1 MSTTH
6 LRGPLRSLRSRAR
19 SGLRSPPTCSPGPRS
34 SARRT
39 ASTRASRAELS
50 RRAANV
56 SDYRALAKARLPHFL
71 FEYLDGGSYDEVTL
85 RRNVDDLQSVALR
98 QRVLRDVSAIDLS
111 TELFGKRWGMPV
123 GLGPVGLAGLY
134 ARRGE
139 VQAARAAAAA
149 SVPFALS
156 TVGGCSL
163 REVAA
168 SGHVPWY
175 QLYFVKDRGFVADM
189 IGRAKEAGCGA
200 LILTVDLAVPG
211 SRYRDY
217 RAAGAGFR
225 RMLQLAARPEWVWDV
240 GIRGRPIS
248 LGNLEDVIGKRA
260 PLSDFQAWIHSNFD
274 PSVTWKDVEWVRQ
287 QWKGPLIIKGIL
299 DPGDAGDAAS
309 SGADAIV
316 VSNHGG
322 RQLDGALSSAR
333 ALPAVADAV
342 AGRMPVLVDGGVRSG
357 LDVVRMLALG
367 ASLVLMGRGWA
378 YALAGAGGAGV
389 ANVLKLIEA
398 EMRVAMA
405 LTACTKV
412 SEISNSILEG

>member
-1 MSTTH
+1 M
-6 LRGPLRSLRSRAR
+6 
-19 SGLRSPPTCSPGPRS
+19 
-34 SARRT
+34 
-39 ASTRASRAELS
+39 
-50 RRAANV
+50 RRAASV

-71 FEYLDGGSYDEVTL
+71 FEYLDGGAYDEVTL
-85 RRNVDDLQSVALR
+85 RRNVDDLRSIALK
-98 QRVLRDVSAIDLS
+98 QRVLRDVATIDLS
-111 TELFGKRWGMPV
+111 TELFDHRWAMPV

-149 SVPFALS
+149 NVPFALS

-175 QLYFVKDRGFVADM
+175 QLYFVKDRGFVGDM

-200 LILTVDLAVPG
+200 LVLTVDLAVPG

-217 RAAGAGFR
+217 RAAGGGLR
-225 RMLQLAARPEWVWDV
+225 RWGQLLARPEWLWDV
-240 GIRGRPIS
+240 GVRGRPIS
-248 LGNLEDVIGKRA
+248 LGNLEPIVGKRA
-260 PLSDFQAWIHSNFD
+260 PLSDFQAWIHANFD

-287 QWKGPLIIKGIL
+287 QWNGPLIIKGIL
-299 DPGDAGDAAS
+299 DHDDARQAAN

-333 ALPAVADAV
+333 ALPAIADAV
-342 AGRMPVLVDGGVRSG
+342 AGRMPILADGGVRSG

-367 ASLVLMGRGWA
+367 ANFVLMGRGWA
-378 YALAGAGGAGV
+378 YALAGDSGAGV
-389 ANVLKLIEA
+389 ANVLKLVEA

-405 LTACTKV
+405 LTGVTSV
-412 SEISNSILEG
+412 REIGADLIAR